1 MTDEI
6 RLTLHTT
13 PGQSAAAMM
22 RAIHSSPGQGRRK
35 LLGMALIGAGTFGGG
50 LAMTALAGL
59 PPAIGAAISIASLF
73 GCVTGYIV
81 AARLN
86 GPALH
91 RIQAGDWRWTQGAPL
106 TLTPEGVVAEAKL
119 IPWDAGQG
127 TSRMPGVTVLH
138 LGVIDTIAVPDAD
151 LPPGLTPEALAA
163 RIEGWRSPCA
173 PF

>member
-6 RLTLHTT
+6 RLTIHTT

-22 RAIHSSPGQGRRK
+22 RAIQASPGQGRRRM
-35 LLGMALIGAGTFGGG
+35 LGMALIVAGAMGCGLIMARVAG
-50 LAMTALAGL
+50 LAPELGV
-59 PPAIGAAISIASLF
+59 AISMASLF
-73 GCVTGYIV
+73 GSATGYMV
-81 AARLN
+81 ATRLN

-106 TLTPEGVVAEAKL
+106 TLTPEGVLAEAKL
-119 IPWDAGQG
+119 IPWDMGQG